1 MLMCVSSPQAQK
13 DKATF
18 AFIEFESEDA
28 ARAAVASTNVRL
40 DRSQCSSLNHAI

>member
-1 MLMCVSSPQAQK
+1 MLTRNSSPQAQK

-28 ARAAVASTNVRL
+28 ARAAVGSTNVRL
-40 DRSQCSSLNHAI
+40 DQTR